1 MRSLK
6 CAGGLTRGTGFGEV
20 QRTVWLQS
28 MPSCAAINDAMQIFT
43 HKSMETSEQHKE
55 MGMSRRKRDI
65 EDTKILFDYLSERK
79 VFANVTS
86 LRNIVDGVVSY
97 PNCNPYDA
105 ENIGMAVVKRMEGN
119 NSATFVFKKKD
130 QVVVMNT
137 KNTVQIDNESV
148 QIDPEV
154 LFQRLLFI
162 QSNRNNDDLEFVLTY
177 ELTQR
182 PPVFFDDNGFLRDG
196 NESSLPDFLW
206 KRYGCNVSSECEMLD
221 ECVYVLSGDWMIN
234 EVVWQKG
241 ETFNDICKRS
251 TFISC

>member
-6 CAGGLTRGTGFGEV
+6 SAGGLTRGTGFGEV
-20 QRTVWLQS
+20 QRTVWLHS

-43 HKSMETSEQHKE
+43 HKTIETSEQHKE
-55 MGMSRRKRDI
+55 MGISRQTRDI
-65 EDTKILFDYLSERK
+65 ADTKILYEYLSERN
-79 VFANVTS
+79 VFANVTC

-97 PNCNPYDA
+97 PNCNPHDA
-105 ENIGMAVVKRMEGN
+105 ENIGKAVVKRMEGN
-119 NSATFVFKKKD
+119 NSSTFVFKKKD

-137 KNTVQIDNESV
+137 KNTIRIDNENV
-148 QIDPEV
+148 QIDPEI

-162 QSNRNNDDLEFVLTY
+162 QCNRNNNDDLEVALTY

-196 NESSLPDFLW
+196 SESSLPDFLW
-206 KRYGCNVSSECEMLD
+206 KRFGSKSSSQCENVD

-234 EVVWQKG
+234 EIVWQKG
-241 ETFNDICKRS
+241 ETFNAICRR
-251 TFISC
+251 